1 MLQSTYQWINGHLP
15 QKKTELIEVL
25 KEESGLLIIT
35 LVKFYIINFLT
46 APLGAISEILPAS
59 VSIFKQHISKL
70 AFIGWVV
77 NVTNVF
83 FSTANDPELQMIP
96 TPEMIPN
103 ADRK

>member
-15 QKKTELIEVL
+15 QKKKTELIEVL

-70 AFIGWVV
+70 A
-77 NVTNVF
+77 
-83 FSTANDPELQMIP
+83 
-96 TPEMIPN
+96 
-103 ADRK
+103 